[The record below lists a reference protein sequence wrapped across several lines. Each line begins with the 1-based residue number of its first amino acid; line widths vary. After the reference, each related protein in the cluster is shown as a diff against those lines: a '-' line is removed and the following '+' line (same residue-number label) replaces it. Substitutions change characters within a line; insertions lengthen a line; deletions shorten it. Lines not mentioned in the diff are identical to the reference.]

1 MKPAEPCQFLEW
13 DTNFFGRRI
22 ARINSNQLDGKLVE
36 DIYAWTES
44 NHIDCLYFLA
54 NADDIETI
62 RLAEDLDFRLVEI
75 RLNME
80 RSLKDWNPDTR
91 PHTAPEIHIRQ
102 GAVEDIP
109 RLQEIARHSYF
120 DSRFYFDRCFPEDS
134 WQAYYA
140 TWVKKSFEGGAQIA
154 LVAEHGGQIV
164 GYITG
169 LIDPHNPTQGQYELT
184 GVDPA
189 ARNLGAGNE
198 LFRSGLDHYVR
209 AGVQNLWLA
218 TQGRNIA
225 TQRMVQRNG
234 LVTRSCQLYFHK
246 WFSPCSQ

>member
-1 MKPAEPCQFLEW
+1 MTGSEPCQFLQW
-13 DTNFFGRRI
+13 DTDFFGRRI
-22 ARINSNQLDGKLVE
+22 AKVTSSQLDEKLVE
-36 DIYAWTES
+36 SIYAWSES

-54 NADDIETI
+54 SAEDIATI
-62 RLAEDLDFRLVEI
+62 RLAEELGFRLVEI

-80 RSLKDWNPDTR
+80 RSLKDWNPATR
-91 PHTAPEIHIRQ
+91 PRSATGISIRQ
-102 GAVEDIP
+102 GTEQDIP
-109 RLQEIARHSYF
+109 RLQEIARHSYY
-120 DSRFYFDRCFPEDS
+120 DSRFYFDRCFSEDS
-134 WQAYYA
+134 WRAYYA
-140 TWVKKSFEGGAQIA
+140 TWVKKSFTGGAQIA
-154 LVAEHGGQIV
+154 LVAEYEERII

-169 LIDPHNPTQGQYELT
+169 LIEANDPTRGQYELT

-198 LFRSGLDHYVR
+198 LFRSGLDAYVR
-209 AGVQNLWLA
+209 AGVEYIWLA

-246 WFSPCSQ
+246 WFSPCTQ